1 MRYQVPM
8 GDSLASKF
16 VLALFSAAIA
26 IFAKSLYERW
36 QRRRTWDL
44 LTAKPIYLGDGWG
57 IQVQNGSDLPIRA
70 AAAYLS
76 IDNKDS
82 DFDDNRT
89 VEMANPG
96 EIPLMVFPV
105 KPRILCGLLD
115 QLPIL
120 WQRGC
125 DGFSKPRAID
135 RWEAQ

>member
-16 VLALFSAAIA
+16 VLALFSAATA

-76 IDNKDS
+76 IENQDS
-82 DFDDNRT
+82 DFAENRE

-96 EIPLMVFPV
+96 EVPLKFFPV
-105 KPRILCGLLD
+105 KPRILCGPLD
-115 QLPIL
+115 QLSML
-120 WQRGC
+120 WRRGC

-135 RWEAQ
+135 RREAQ